1 MRYSPSCNCCGGG
14 GGGCC
19 SGTIPNH
26 LTVQIV
32 MSTTVE
38 FQPAPGYTCAFECA
52 DLTGTWSLTAEA
64 GQGCWWS
71 YETTFDKVVGSCADG
86 DYETWPICFK
96 LHYDPDV
103 GANGTLY
110 LWITAST
117 CSAGFSIGSV
127 LLLYAEGNPDS
138 LVCAQWD
145 TEQTLNPTATTPASN
160 CDINDVTSVTVS
172 AI

>member
-14 GGGCC
+14 GGSGCC
-19 SGTIPNH
+19 GGGVPNGMT
-26 LTVQIV
+26 LQIV

-86 DYETWPICFK
+86 DYETWPVCFK
-96 LHYDPDV
+96 MHYDPDV
-103 GANGTLY
+103 GANGTIY
-110 LWITAST
+110 IWITAST
-117 CSAGFSIGSV
+117 CNAGLSIGSF
-127 LLLYAEGNPDS
+127 LLLYAEGSPS
-138 LVCAQWD
+138 GTVCSAWTSAQ
-145 TEQTLNPTATTPASN
+145 TMTPTAASSN
-160 CDINDVTSVTVS
+160 CDINDVTSMTVTVV
-172 AI
+172 